1 MERLSQ
7 HPAQV
12 PVVRADGTSV
22 TCSQPHCPAQDLSTL
37 AHLALH
43 PRDRPEEEQDGP
55 PHPLFCQSL
64 EAQESPTMWFSSPY
78 QLTRDE
84 RSIQDRS
91 AHDCVP
97 PPTPCWDR
105 TSADFAINWACLA
118 MLVSPF
124 TEMLGKR
131 IEPTTKQ
138 SSHQLNVLQRE

>member
-12 PVVRADGTSV
+12 PVVTG
-22 TCSQPHCPAQDLSTL
+22 SQPHCPAQDLSTL

-55 PHPLFCQSL
+55 PTPLLPVPRGTGISHHVVL
-64 EAQESPTMWFSSPY
+64 LPLHSSPEMNGASRIG
-78 QLTRDE
+78 LPTTV
-84 RSIQDRS
+84 
-91 AHDCVP
+91 C
-97 PPTPCWDR
+97 PTPTLCWDR

-131 IEPTTKQ
+131 IEPKTKQ